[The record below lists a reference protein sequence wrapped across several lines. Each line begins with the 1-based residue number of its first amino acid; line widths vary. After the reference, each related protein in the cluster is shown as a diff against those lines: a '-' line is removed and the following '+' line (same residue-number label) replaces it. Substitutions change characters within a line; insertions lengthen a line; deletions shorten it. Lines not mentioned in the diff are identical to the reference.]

1 MAEMIENPGAQE
13 FVQENQTAV
22 EQPKGEGG
30 ENKNKGDIRQE
41 TEYGYETELDYMDSS
56 IPEDDDDSTLKEQ
69 DISDDEDDDERDL
82 EEKCASKMQ
91 EMQISNEENEQEIHI
106 SQQEPQGGRK
116 LRERKTKPGDYKKTH
131 AGKQDTTTK
140 QTKDTAQRRK
150 TSTRTPKAEKSN
162 ENETPAGHQGS
173 TAEETPE
180 TNPNANKEL
189 QKLREQ
195 INKIKR
201 TSKEKEMENTRL
213 NKIIQERDQEIQTLK
228 QNLADKEKELT
239 ETKEKLLQILLKER
253 ENRNTETE
261 NVENEPAEE
270 IEKPTLIIVG
280 DSNTGRMLP
289 DIKTTLNKWNTIRST
304 TMTSEDTKFWATQEQ
319 EEALNGNTVIIHV
332 GTNDIRHGR
341 KARTILENIKKAV
354 TTVEEKGAK
363 CLIMQIPPMYTN
375 SEDAREVVKLNAML
389 EGTHDTQL
397 INNTAIEHDRKMI
410 VDDGYHLS
418 KEGTA
423 ACAREIARHL
433 TQTTPPQERNVSVQ
447 DQTCIIEIPN
457 TPPNPDENH
466 TETIE
471 TTAEIAGR
479 VIGQGASTIK
489 RIKAKYQVQITTIK
503 EGNKRKFQIEGHR
516 QNTQKARQDISRI
529 ISETARRDRNKV
541 QEETRPPKY
550 RTVCRYYRNGY
561 CRMGKQCQF
570 LHSQEH
576 PMEVS
581 PRTPRGPERGTQR
594 EDSRQWNPRPS
605 TSQEHRQDEESWPR
619 LQASQERK
627 RKRSQENEGDS
638 DHEQEMMRKIMALVK
653 EIKKK

>member
-1 MAEMIENPGAQE
+1 MFA
-13 FVQENQTAV
+13 
-22 EQPKGEGG
+22 
-30 ENKNKGDIRQE
+30 
-41 TEYGYETELDYMDSS
+41 YY
-56 IPEDDDDSTLKEQ
+56 
-69 DISDDEDDDERDL
+69 
-82 EEKCASKMQ
+82 
-91 EMQISNEENEQEIHI
+91 
-106 SQQEPQGGRK
+106 
-116 LRERKTKPGDYKKTH
+116 
-131 AGKQDTTTK
+131 
-140 QTKDTAQRRK
+140 
-150 TSTRTPKAEKSN
+150 
-162 ENETPAGHQGS
+162 
-173 TAEETPE
+173 
-180 TNPNANKEL
+180 NPNFNCWQRAGLYEAFGFWQGILVKTATP
-189 QKLREQ
+189 QKGHAP
-195 INKIKR
+195 K
-201 TSKEKEMENTRL
+201 
-213 NKIIQERDQEIQTLK
+213 
-228 QNLADKEKELT
+228 
-239 ETKEKLLQILLKER
+239 
-253 ENRNTETE
+253 
-261 NVENEPAEE
+261 
-270 IEKPTLIIVG
+270 
-280 DSNTGRMLP
+280 TGRTQ
-289 DIKTTLNKWNTIRST
+289 KATTLWSKRSH
-304 TMTSEDTKFWATQEQ
+304 M
-319 EEALNGNTVIIHV
+319 
-332 GTNDIRHGR
+332 
-341 KARTILENIKKAV
+341 
-354 TTVEEKGAK
+354 
-363 CLIMQIPPMYTN
+363 
-375 SEDAREVVKLNAML
+375 
-389 EGTHDTQL
+389 
-397 INNTAIEHDRKMI
+397 
-410 VDDGYHLS
+410 S

-447 DQTCIIEIPN
+447 DQTCIDIEIPN

-516 QNTQKARQDISRI
+516 QNTQKARQEISRI

-561 CRMGKQCQF
+561 CRMGKQCQFLGQF